1 MDPNQQPIR
10 LPNAQEPET
19 PAPETSDV
27 PYWEEVPSEPAP
39 VPLEQPETNTYPLG
53 LYRRGIPL
61 KTALIVLAF
70 ALPLLGLWLWL
81 AALLARL

>member
-19 PAPETSDV
+19 PAPENSDV
-27 PYWEEVPSEPAP
+27 PYWEEVPSEPEP
-39 VPLEQPETNTYPLG
+39 VTNTYPLG

>member
-27 PYWEEVPSEPAP
+27 PYWEEVPSEPEP
-39 VPLEQPETNTYPLG
+39 VLLEQPVTNTYPLG

-81 AALLARL
+81 ASLLARL